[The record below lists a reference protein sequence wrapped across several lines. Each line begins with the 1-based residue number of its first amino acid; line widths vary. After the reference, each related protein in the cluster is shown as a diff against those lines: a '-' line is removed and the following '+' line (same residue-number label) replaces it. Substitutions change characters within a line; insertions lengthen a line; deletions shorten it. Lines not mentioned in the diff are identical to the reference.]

1 MKCYKKRSK
10 RAQNL
15 DVQRRRGSNNEII
28 WRWDGSVHWF
38 LKPVRSPADASAT
51 LYPILFKN
59 FRQPIFAQCYLCGVV
74 RHRKEV
80 CTFEIS
86 W

>member
-1 MKCYKKRSK
+1 
-10 RAQNL
+10 
-15 DVQRRRGSNNEII
+15 
-28 WRWDGSVHWF
+28 
-38 LKPVRSPADASAT
+38 VRSPADASAT

-86 W
+86 